1 MLGLSVREAGW
12 MESKIIPLESRVIH
26 IESMT
31 GDGLRVTSLELMAG
45 VDDAWRIT
53 ARRWSCPAKLLW
65 SASLT

>member
-45 VDDAWRIT
+45 VDDA
-53 ARRWSCPAKLLW
+53 
-65 SASLT
+65 